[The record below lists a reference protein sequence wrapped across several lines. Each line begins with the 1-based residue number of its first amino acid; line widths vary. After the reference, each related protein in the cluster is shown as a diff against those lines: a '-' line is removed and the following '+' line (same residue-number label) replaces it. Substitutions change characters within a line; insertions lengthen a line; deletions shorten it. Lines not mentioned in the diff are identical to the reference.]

1 MFTYGSQVNP
11 SLLRQDF
18 SPILQAAQ
26 AQAQATQQAAQI
38 RAQSLANIGSTIGG
52 AIQTYVQKKE
62 EKEKRKGSID
72 FISRVFQSQPNLAKT
87 FQVPLDESGKPDQ
100 KALGSILD
108 NFKSP
113 DEAIRSF
120 MALNEFAEQGKAR
133 QQQADAARYAQM
145 FDNQGQMLSPL
156 RSDAGAQFSPEA
168 RAMGQQ
174 MVTQRAQALANLE
187 RTRAQTLK
195 DLAPAAADLTAA
207 QRDTEAIISAEIA
220 SGALDPKDRKALSKR
235 RSELLALG
243 GRGERQTERYQSPTA
258 IVDANGA
265 YLGQGVFDQK
275 TAKFG
280 LRNEATG
287 EIEPLP
293 KGAKPS
299 TVSGMSRAILAGP
312 QFLKLREDLGQ
323 AEIALNRLSAYMSSV
338 ENSRQ
343 GFEKLADKFSTN
355 FKTLLNS
362 GALTKEQLATAAA
375 NGQLQSLL
383 GANRLEILGG
393 GVLTENDALRIIA
406 SAGGDVNALQNK
418 EIVQDAIARM
428 YNDKYRTYQRNR
440 EDYNIQVKGGYG
452 GQGYSEAEKIE
463 FDPRFLKDAAPTT
476 TTQVKKGTLD
486 EIRAR
491 IEALKKKSGG
501 SK

>member
-1 MFTYGSQVNP
+1 MLSAQGIVN
-11 SLLRQDF
+11 LGQGL
-18 SPILQAAQ
+18 AQ
-26 AQAQATQQAAQI
+26 
-38 RAQSLANIGSTIGG
+38 G
-52 AIQTYVQKKE
+52 IQTYVQKQEQKKE
-62 EKEKRKGSID
+62 EEQATTAIGRILKSNPG
-72 FISRVFQSQPNLAKT
+72 LAT
-87 FQVPLDESGKPDQ
+87 QLNVP
-100 KALGSILD
+100 I
-108 NFKSP
+108 
-113 DEAIRSF
+113 DEAGDFDRG
-120 MALNEFAEQGKAR
+120 ALRAAIKGAGGPANALKLAATLEELGVQRQAR
-133 QQQADAARYAQM
+133 QQQADAARFAQM
-145 FDNQGQMLSPL
+145 FDNQGQMFSPL

-275 TAKFG
+275 TAEFG
-280 LRNEATG
+280 LRNPETG
-287 EIEPLP
+287 KIEPLP

>member
-1 MFTYGSQVNP
+1 MAVFGQGINP
-11 SLLRQDF
+11 ALGRIDY
-18 SPILQAAQ
+18 SPYAQGAAMGAQGIAQGIAALGQGAAQ
-26 AQAQATQQAAQI
+26 
-38 RAQSLANIGSTIGG
+38 G
-52 AIQTYVQKKE
+52 VQNYLKRKE
-62 EKEKRKGSID
+62 EKQQEEAAISSIGGILKRNPELASQLNLQADAAGNFDQGALKAAIKGAGG
-72 FISRVFQSQPNLAKT
+72 PANTLKLAST
-87 FQVPLDESGKPDQ
+87 LEE
-100 KALGSILD
+100 LGVQ
-108 NFKSP
+108 
-113 DEAIRSF
+113 R
-120 MALNEFAEQGKAR
+120 QAR

-145 FDNQGQMLSPL
+145 FDNQGQMFSPL

>member
-1 MFTYGSQVNP
+1 MAAFGQGINP
-11 SLLRQDF
+11 ALGRIDY
-18 SPILQAAQ
+18 SPYAQGAAMGAQGIAQGIAALGQGAAQ
-26 AQAQATQQAAQI
+26 
-38 RAQSLANIGSTIGG
+38 G
-52 AIQTYVQKKE
+52 VQNYLKRKE
-62 EKEKRKGSID
+62 EKQQEEAAISSIGGILKRNPELASQLNLQADAAGNFDQGALKAAIKGAGG
-72 FISRVFQSQPNLAKT
+72 PANTLKLAST
-87 FQVPLDESGKPDQ
+87 LEE
-100 KALGSILD
+100 LGVQ
-108 NFKSP
+108 
-113 DEAIRSF
+113 R
-120 MALNEFAEQGKAR
+120 QAR

-145 FDNQGQMLSPL
+145 FDNQGQMFSPL

-299 TVSGMSRAILAGP
+299 TVSGMSRGMLAGP
-312 QFLKLREDLGQ
+312 QFLKLREELGQ
-323 AEIALNRLSAYMSSV
+323 AETALNRLSAYMSSV
-338 ENSRQ
+338 EDSNQ
-343 GFEKLADKFSTN
+343 GFQRLADRFSTSI
-355 FKTLLNS
+355 KTLFDT
-362 GALTKEQLATAAA
+362 GALKPEELARAAA
-375 NGQLQSLL
+375 TGQLQSLL
-383 GANRLEILGG
+383 GANRIEMLGG

-406 SAGGDVNALQNK
+406 GLGGDVTALQNK
-418 EIVQDAIARM
+418 EVVRDAIARM

-440 EDYNIQVKGGYG
+440 TDYNIQVKGGYG
-452 GQGYSEAEKIE
+452 EQGYEQADAVD
-463 FDPRFLKDAAPTT
+463 FDPRFLKASASPQVKEEKRARLGSVLEAIQQLKDRNSKTT
-476 TTQVKKGTLD
+476 TK
-486 EIRAR
+486 
-491 IEALKKKSGG
+491 
-501 SK
+501 